1 MKTDCTLL
9 QNIQF
14 CANSFK
20 SSIRGDQDNC
30 YIKPPLANS
39 DHDTVQLIPVYRTLL
54 KSCKP
59 VNKVVRLWAFGEN
72 WDFKGLFFVYG
83 LKVLYDSDIDK
94 HNEIRTAYAKFCID
108 YVIPVYETLFK

>member
-9 QNIQF
+9 QNVQF

-30 YIKPPLANS
+30 YIKPPLANL
-39 DHDTVQLIPVYRTLL
+39 DHDTLQLIPVYRTLL

-59 VNKVVRLWAFGEN
+59 MNKVVRLWSLEKTEIL
-72 WDFKGLFFVYG
+72 KGCFLCMDWE
-83 LKVLYDSDIDK
+83 VLYDSDIDK

-108 YVIPVYETLFK
+108 YVIPVY